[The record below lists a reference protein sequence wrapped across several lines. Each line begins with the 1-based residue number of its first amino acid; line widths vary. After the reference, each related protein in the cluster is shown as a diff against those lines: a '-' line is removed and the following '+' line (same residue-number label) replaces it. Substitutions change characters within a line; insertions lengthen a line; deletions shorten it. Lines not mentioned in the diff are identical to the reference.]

1 MKNNNT
7 KKYIKLIIIFICL
20 IGFLMLLEDVFE
32 KEIMTLDVKG
42 YEIISKLIKI
52 EGTKNIL
59 KFITN
64 IGGTITL
71 ITLAG
76 VSLLISIIKHK
87 KEIGIAIVANLSIS
101 ALLNTVLKHII
112 QRDRPI
118 GYRLID
124 ETGYSFPSGHS
135 MNSMA
140 FYGFMI
146 YLIYKFV
153 KNKYIKYIAI
163 TILSILIV
171 SIGISRIYL
180 GVHYTSDVIAG
191 FLVSISY
198 LIIYTNIIRNYIV
211 KENSTK

>member
-76 VSLLISIIKHK
+76 ISLVISIIKHK
-87 KEIGIAIVANLSIS
+87 KKIGIAIVANLSIS

-140 FYGFMI
+140 FYGFII

-153 KNKYIKYIAI
+153 KNKYIKYVAI

-198 LIIYTNIIRNYIV
+198 LIIYTNIIRNYII

>member
-87 KEIGIAIVANLSIS
+87 
-101 ALLNTVLKHII
+101 
-112 QRDRPI
+112 
-118 GYRLID
+118 
-124 ETGYSFPSGHS
+124 
-135 MNSMA
+135 
-140 FYGFMI
+140 
-146 YLIYKFV
+146 
-153 KNKYIKYIAI
+153 
-163 TILSILIV
+163 
-171 SIGISRIYL
+171 
-180 GVHYTSDVIAG
+180 
-191 FLVSISY
+191 
-198 LIIYTNIIRNYIV
+198 
-211 KENSTK
+211 